1 MTGLMHCNKQHLYS
15 ITSSGADEQLVGTAP
30 LLMPLDWVARPPLA
44 HLTALDHHRLR
55 FLVRANDGQ

>member
-30 LLMPLDWVARPPLA
+30 LLMP
-44 HLTALDHHRLR
+44 
-55 FLVRANDGQ
+55 